1 MGNLI
6 FNSVSAEDLGLVIQ
20 APPAYTFPS
29 KDLSTTHVPGRNG
42 DLILDNYCYNNVDR
56 TYSIAS
62 VFRPGTGFIV
72 NSEKIIKWLTAPT
85 GYCRLEDTYD
95 PLVYRM
101 ASYSASGS
109 LSNYYDQATSLSI
122 TFNCKPQRYLK
133 SGEKRVDYS
142 GSEIT
147 IDNPTTETALPLI
160 TVFGVPQATE
170 DNLLLMTVSNVN
182 TGTVYSSI
190 TISKLPDSEDA
201 ITLDSEEQL
210 AYYENQNGEKKDRN
224 AYLNFN
230 GTDFPKFAAGMSKIS
245 VAKYAQSSIPI
256 EQYNNRIADAQL
268 ICSAKYQPY
277 DAIIESRQDKFS
289 VKKYDNIKLNKEE
302 VYDAKAYL
310 NLCNDKAESY
320 TFKSFNTILS
330 DYGDAAA
337 FIGPDSVVPTWL
349 VIKHEENSDTLTCY
363 LDDGSNDEH
372 IKEVGYGYVMDGSND
387 KRIRL
392 LKAGEEIGTYK
403 TTAVVNISYYPAKLD
418 ELYNPVLVAEYD
430 GLPDWLTFE
439 VAYDDSGS
447 PSKVI
452 YKIRSDFA
460 KGNEERGGKPTDG
473 YYYSEKT
480 SLFGKTQWHRKTAYD
495 ESGEPYEVELASANW
510 STWKKAFATVSNFS
524 QSTTATFTYK
534 WLYEA
539 PQYDDITE
547 EVTDSDGNKTVE
559 VISKVHFV
567 VVPSDDLATLLQ
579 IQTNSE
585 SSGYFRIN
593 DKGLNEFTKY
603 YGPNTAISDLAN
615 YDGTKALTLYFLP
628 TIPDYSSETNYPTT
642 WLQTGLYTSSGTSI
656 GINPNTVNFK
666 VAKDAWYRYSYTD
679 SDGNSKYTDW
689 KWLTAGSIWVTDF
702 SHDKIYT
709 VYMITKENRLADRFS
724 YQTKDSMGNDVI
736 IYDIGFYDRDGVL
749 YTGNI
754 PPDWLR
760 VDVSVVG
767 TTQMIRFST
776 SRSAG
781 YFKWDSGLTWT
792 QVNNLPVITDDG
804 VDPAAGNR
812 DIVESESTDDTT
824 IYYLSDMPSYTFS
837 TPVHME
843 VEQAA
848 DTGNPT
854 MINILA
860 SSDGYYKLSTES
872 DWTYYSTN
880 SKIGEAKVSES
891 ITVDYLTPSAISG
904 SDDVKISIIPRWW
917 LL

>member
-6 FNSVSAEDLGLVIQ
+6 FNSISAEDLGLVIQ

-62 VFRPGTGFIV
+62 VFRPGTGFIA
-72 NSEKIIKWLTAPT
+72 NSEKIIKWLTTPT

-133 SGEKRVDYS
+133 SGEKQVDYS

-160 TVFGVPQATE
+160 TVSGIPQAT
-170 DNLLLMTVSNVN
+170 DSDLLLMTVSNVDS
-182 TGTVYSSI
+182 GTVYSSI
-190 TISKLPDSEDA
+190 TISKLPDGEAA

-245 VAKYAQSSIPI
+245 VAKYVQSSILI
-256 EQYNNRIADAQL
+256 EQYNNRIADDQL
-268 ICSAKYQPY
+268 VCSAKYQPY
-277 DAIIESRQDKFS
+277 DAIIESRQEKFA

-310 NLCNDKAESY
+310 NLCDDKAESY

-330 DYGDAAA
+330 DYGDVAA
-337 FIGPDSVVPTWL
+337 FIGPDSTVPDWL
-349 VIKHEENSDTLTCY
+349 KIVHEDNSDTLECY
-363 LDDGSNDEH
+363 LSTKNEYVAKAG
-372 IKEVGYGYVMDGSND
+372 GGFVMDSSND
-387 KRIRL
+387 KRIRWIDTNT
-392 LKAGEEIGTYK
+392 AIGTYK
-403 TTAVVNISYYPAKLD
+403 TTAVVNINFYPSD
-418 ELYNPVLVAEYD
+418 ENKQLKAGYGLKD
-430 GLPDWLTFE
+430 DDKLPDWLAYE
-439 VAYDDSGS
+439 VVYDNNS
-447 PSKVI
+447 PAKVI
-452 YKIRSDFA
+452 YKIR
-460 KGNEERGGKPTDG
+460 TDAIG
-473 YYYSEKT
+473 YYYTEKT
-480 SLFGKTQWHRKTAYD
+480 GLFSKAQWHRKSNGG
-495 ESGEPYEVELASANW
+495 ESVELGSVNW
-510 STWKKAFATVSNFS
+510 STWKKAFASTSGLS

-539 PQYDDITE
+539 PQYDDVTE
-547 EVTDSDGNKTVE
+547 ETTDSDGNKVTE
-559 VISKVHFV
+559 VTSKVHFV
-567 VVPSDDLATLLQ
+567 VTPSDDLATILT
-579 IQTNSE
+579 ISTDSE

-593 DKGLNEFTKY
+593 DADLDKFTKY
-603 YGPNTAISDLAN
+603 YGPNTAISELSN
-615 YDGTKALTLYFLP
+615 YEGTKALTLYFLP
-628 TIPDYSSETNYPTT
+628 TIPDYSSETNYPTK
-642 WLQTGLYTSSGTSI
+642 WLQTGLYTSTGSAI
-656 GINPNTVNFK
+656 DINPEKINFK
-666 VAKDAWYRYSYTD
+666 VAQDAWYRYSYTD

-689 KWLTAGSIWVTDF
+689 EWITAGSTWVTDF
-702 SHDKIYT
+702 VHDKTYT
-709 VYMITKENRLADRFS
+709 VYMITKENRLAERFS
-724 YQTKDSMGNDVI
+724 YTTQDSTGKTVI
-736 IYDIGFYDRDGVL
+736 LYDIGFYDKNGNL
-749 YTGNI
+749 YSGNI
-754 PPDWLR
+754 PPAWLR
-760 VDVSVVG
+760 VDISVVG

-776 SRSAG
+776 QATGG

-792 QVNNLPVITDDG
+792 QGKNLPVITDSTG

-824 IYYLSDMPSYTFS
+824 VYFVGVLPSYTFS

-843 VEQAA
+843 LEQAA

-854 MINILA
+854 MINVLA

-891 ITVDYLTPSAISG
+891 ITVDYLTPSTSSG

>member
-62 VFRPGTGFIV
+62 VFRPGTGFIA
-72 NSEKIIKWLTAPT
+72 NSEKIIKWLTTPT

-133 SGEKRVDYS
+133 SGEKQVDYS

-160 TVFGVPQATE
+160 AVSGIPQGT
-170 DNLLLMTVSNVN
+170 DSDLLLMTVSNVDS
-182 TGTVYSSI
+182 GTVYSSI
-190 TISKLPDSEDA
+190 TVSKLPDGEAA

-245 VAKYAQSSIPI
+245 VAKYVQSSVLI
-256 EQYNNRIADAQL
+256 EQYNNRIADSQL
-268 ICSAKYQPY
+268 VCSAKYQPY
-277 DAIIESRQDKFS
+277 DAIIESRQEKFS

-330 DYGDAAA
+330 DYGDVAA
-337 FIGPDSVVPTWL
+337 FIGPDSTVPDWL
-349 VIKHEENSDTLTCY
+349 RIEHADDSDTLECY
-363 LDDGSNDEH
+363 LSANNPYVEAAG
-372 IKEVGYGYVMDGSND
+372 GGFVMDSSND
-387 KRIRL
+387 KRIRWIDTNT
-392 LKAGEEIGTYK
+392 AIGTYK
-403 TTAVVNISYYPAKLD
+403 TTAVVNINFYPSD
-418 ELYNPVLVAEYD
+418 ENKQLKAGYGLKD
-430 GLPDWLTFE
+430 DDKLPDWLTYE
-439 VAYDDSGS
+439 VIYDNDS
-447 PSKVI
+447 PATVV
-452 YKIRSDFA
+452 YKIRSVYPTEEGA
-460 KGNEERGGKPTDG
+460 KHTGNTSG
-473 YYYSEKT
+473 YYYTEKT
-480 SLFGKTQWHRKTAYD
+480 GLFSKAQWNRKDSTQGDPAQ
-495 ESGEPYEVELASANW
+495 PYEVELARVNW
-510 STWKKAFATVSNFS
+510 STWKKAFASASGLS

-534 WLYEA
+534 WLYEV
-539 PQYDDITE
+539 PQYDDVTE
-547 EVTDSDGNKTVE
+547 ETTDKDGNKVTE
-559 VISKVHFV
+559 VTSKVHFTV
-567 VVPSDDLATLLQ
+567 LPNSSDLTSIQ
-579 IQTNSE
+579 IKVASD
-585 SSGYFRIN
+585 SAGYFRYN
-593 DKGLNEFTKY
+593 DQDLDEFEQYAAEALIRFDNSAATYDSTK
-603 YGPNTAISDLAN
+603 S
-615 YDGTKALTLYFLP
+615 LTLYYLDK
-628 TIPDYSSETNYPTT
+628 IPNYSSEDGYPSWLYPDLVTT
-642 WLQTGLYTSSGTSI
+642 GSSA
-656 GINPNTVNFK
+656 INPTAINFK
-666 VAKDAWYRYSYTD
+666 VTKKAYYRWTKKDGDKESL
-679 SDGNSKYTDW
+679 TDW
-689 KWLTAGSIWVTDF
+689 LLCDADTTIQTGFAHDYAG
-702 SHDKIYT
+702 T
-709 VYMITKENRLADRFS
+709 VYMITEENKISERFS
-724 YQTKDSMGNDVI
+724 YTTQDSTGKTVI
-736 IYDIGFYDRDGVL
+736 LYDIGFYDRDGNL
-749 YTGNI
+749 YTDNI
-754 PPDWLR
+754 PPAWLR
-760 VDVSVVG
+760 VDISVVG
-767 TTQMIRFST
+767 TTQMIRFSSSGGT
-776 SRSAG
+776 GG

-792 QVNNLPVITDDG
+792 REKNLPVITDATG
-804 VDPAAGNR
+804 VDPAAGRR

-824 IYYLSDMPSYTFS
+824 VYFMPMLPSYTLDH
-837 TPVHME
+837 VHIE

-854 MINILA
+854 MINVLA

-891 ITVDYLTPSAISG
+891 VTVDYLTPSTISG

>member
-62 VFRPGTGFIV
+62 VFRPGTGFIA
-72 NSEKIIKWLTAPT
+72 NSEKIIKWLTTPT

-133 SGEKRVDYS
+133 SGEKQVDYS

-147 IDNPTTETALPLI
+147 IDNPTNETALPLI
-160 TVFGVPQATE
+160 TVSGIPQTT
-170 DNLLLMTVSNVN
+170 DSDLLLMTVSNVDS
-182 TGTVYSSI
+182 GTVYSSI
-190 TISKLPDSEDA
+190 TVSKLPDGEAA

-245 VAKYAQSSIPI
+245 VAKYVQSSVLI
-256 EQYNNRIADAQL
+256 EQYNNRIADSQL
-268 ICSAKYQPY
+268 VCSAKYQPY
-277 DAIIESRQDKFS
+277 DAIIESRQEKFS

-330 DYGDAAA
+330 DYGDVAA
-337 FIGPDSVVPTWL
+337 FIGPDSTVPDWL
-349 VIKHEENSDTLTCY
+349 RIEHADDSDTLECY
-363 LDDGSNDEH
+363 LSANNPYVEAAG
-372 IKEVGYGYVMDGSND
+372 GGFVMDSSND
-387 KRIRL
+387 KRIRWIDTNT
-392 LKAGEEIGTYK
+392 AIGTYK
-403 TTAVVNISYYPAKLD
+403 TTAVVNINFYPSDKNKQLKAGYGLKD
-418 ELYNPVLVAEYD
+418 D
-430 GLPDWLTFE
+430 DKLPDWLTYE
-439 VAYDDSGS
+439 LVYDNGS
-447 PSKVI
+447 PAKVI
-452 YKIRSDFA
+452 YKIRADA
-460 KGNEERGGKPTDG
+460 IG
-473 YYYSEKT
+473 YYYTEKT
-480 SLFGKTQWHRKTAYD
+480 GLFSKAQWHRKTNG
-495 ESGEPYEVELASANW
+495 GEPVELGSVNW
-510 STWKKAFATVSNFS
+510 STWKKAFASTSGLS

-539 PQYDDITE
+539 PQYDDVTE
-547 EVTDSDGNKTVE
+547 ETSDSDGNKVTE
-559 VISKVHFV
+559 VTSKVHFV
-567 VVPSDDLATLLQ
+567 VTPSDDLATILT
-579 IQTNSE
+579 ISTDSE

-593 DKGLNEFTKY
+593 DADLDEFTKY
-603 YGPNTAISDLAN
+603 YGPNTAISELSN
-615 YDGTKALTLYFLP
+615 YEGTKALTLYFLP
-628 TIPDYSSETNYPTT
+628 TIPDYSSETGYPTK
-642 WLQTGLYTSSGTSI
+642 WLQTGLYTSAGSAI
-656 GINPNTVNFK
+656 DINPEKINFK
-666 VAKDAWYRYSYTD
+666 VAQDAWYRYSYTD

-689 KWLTAGSIWVTDF
+689 EWITAGSTWVTDF
-702 SHDKIYT
+702 VHDKTYT
-709 VYMITKENRLADRFS
+709 VYMITKENRLAERFS
-724 YQTKDSMGNDVI
+724 YTTQDSTGKTVI
-736 IYDIGFYDRDGVL
+736 LYDIGFYDKSGNL
-749 YTGNI
+749 YSGNV
-754 PPDWLR
+754 PPAWLR
-760 VDVSVVG
+760 VDISVVG

-776 SRSAG
+776 QATGG
-781 YFKWDSGLTWT
+781 YFKWDSGLSWT
-792 QVNNLPVITDDG
+792 QGKNLRVITDSTG
-804 VDPAAGNR
+804 ADPAAGNR

-824 IYYLSDMPSYTFS
+824 VYFIGVLPSYTFS

-843 VEQAA
+843 LEQAA

-854 MINILA
+854 MINVLA

-891 ITVDYLTPSAISG
+891 VTVDYLTPSTSSG